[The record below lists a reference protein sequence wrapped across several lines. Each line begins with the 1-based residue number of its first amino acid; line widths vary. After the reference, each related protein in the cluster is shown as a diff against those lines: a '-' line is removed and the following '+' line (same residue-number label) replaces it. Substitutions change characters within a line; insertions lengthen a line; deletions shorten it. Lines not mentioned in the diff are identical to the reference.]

1 MVRKKHMKNKKDFL
15 SVTDLSA
22 KEIWQVLD
30 MAKKLKNELKSKDKN
45 KALLKDKQIAM
56 LFEKPSLRTK
66 LSFDIAMN
74 QLGGHTIYFGS
85 NEIGL
90 GKREAVSDVAKVISS
105 MANLIVARVFNHKDQ
120 EELAINSNIPVIN
133 ALSDLEHPC
142 QALADLLTIW
152 EIKGKL
158 EGLTLAYVGDGENNV
173 AHSLVLGCSIL
184 GINFNCA
191 APKGYWMNSRIVN
204 KAKQLALT
212 TGAKIIQTDK
222 PQDAVKN
229 VDIVYTDTWIS
240 MGDEAGRKKR
250 LKTFANYQVDQGL
263 MSLAKPDAIFMHD
276 MPVYRGNEVTA
287 EVMNASYSV
296 VFKQAENRL
305 HVQKALLWWLLKEKS
320 PTKRAGDF
328 SIVFLEDI

>member
-1 MVRKKHMKNKKDFL
+1 MKNKRDFL

-22 KEIWQVLD
+22 EEIWQVLD
-30 MAKKLKNELKSKDKN
+30 MAKKLKNELKDKGKN
-45 KALLKDKQIAM
+45 KALLMDKQMVMI
-56 LFEKPSLRTK
+56 FERPSLRTK

-74 QLGGHTIYFGS
+74 QLGGHTVYLGP

-105 MANLIVARVFNHKDQ
+105 MANLIVARVFNHKDL
-120 EELAINSNIPVIN
+120 EGLAINSNIPVIN

-142 QALADLLTIW
+142 QALADLLTIR

-184 GINFNCA
+184 GINFKCA
-191 APKGYWMNSRIVN
+191 APKGYWMNLEIVN

-229 VDIVYTDTWIS
+229 ADIVYTDTWVS
-240 MGDEAGRKKR
+240 MGDEAKRKKR
-250 LKTFANYQVDQGL
+250 LKVFTDYQVDQEL
-263 MSLAKPDAIFMHD
+263 MSLAKSDAIFMHD

-287 EVMNASYSV
+287 KVINASYSV
-296 VFKQAENRL
+296 VFEQAENRL
-305 HVQKALLWWLLKEKS
+305 HVQKALLWWLIKEK
-320 PTKRAGDF
+320 P
-328 SIVFLEDI
+328 LE